1 MEAEGEIEGEAD
13 GDYEDGMQEGEEEV
27 ETGEEEV
34 HTVDEEDDND
44 VVIVGKVTCQTVFY
58 LDQMHELGITR
69 VLPDFSSHCI
79 NLKLIQPF
87 WKAAFHLQQI
97 NFILE
102 DDEEE
107 ADTEMVSQDVNQTH
121 QDVPTGTVF
130 YVIINICSH
139 RKLLTF

>member
-69 VLPDFSSHCI
+69 VLPDFSITLYKSKTYPAI
-79 NLKLIQPF
+79 LKGS
-87 WKAAFHLQQI
+87 
-97 NFILE
+97 
-102 DDEEE
+102 
-107 ADTEMVSQDVNQTH
+107 VSFATNK
-121 QDVPTGTVF
+121 F
-130 YVIINICSH
+130 YFG
-139 RKLLTF
+139 R